1 MNISN
6 GYLAAAHAQR
16 RELELQ
22 NQADGGNP
30 YHAQHIIQFCNYAD
44 NLVAG
49 AIADLKAQIPQLVAE
64 AMKTP
69 KVEIEVDEKSYKTAK
84 KKIKDLINMIFR
96 H

>member
-84 KKIKDLINMIFR
+84 KKIEDLFNMIFR
-96 H
+96 R